1 MKRVFGSN
9 AHEPRRGFPGLLAL
23 RVPHVRDR
31 VRVQFRFAHTGVR
44 QVRADDLRDVDEV
57 AGAEHAGELL
67 ARLVPQ
73 RRRGDALVVTRVE
86 RRTHGQLRI
95 KHHDFVAFG
104 NQLVRG
110 VALQKLQHARATGV
124 PRAARRVADLDAG
137 RSPSLH
143 PHRAYRDFRPDR
155 LLHHPV
161 QISLDGH
168 VAHARDPVHAG
179 SDFGGAAAAAIVVA
193 AAADARSV

>member
-73 RRRGDALVVTRVE
+73 RRRGDARQ
-86 RRTHGQLRI
+86 RR
-95 KHHDFVAFG
+95 
-104 NQLVRG
+104 RG
-110 VALQKLQHARATGV
+110 DGSADPARSRG
-124 PRAARRVADLDAG
+124 DQGAG
-137 RSPSLH
+137 R
-143 PHRAYRDFRPDR
+143 RPDGR
-155 LLHHPV
+155 GLRRRGHPRPRCAR
-161 QISLDGH
+161 QRGH
-168 VAHARDPVHAG
+168 RR
-179 SDFGGAAAAAIVVA
+179 GGGEP
-193 AAADARSV
+193 